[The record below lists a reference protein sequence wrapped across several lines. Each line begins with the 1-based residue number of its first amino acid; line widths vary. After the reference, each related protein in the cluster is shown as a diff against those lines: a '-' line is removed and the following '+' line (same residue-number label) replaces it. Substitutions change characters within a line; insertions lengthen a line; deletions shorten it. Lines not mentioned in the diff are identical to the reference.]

1 MRQHLPKEIETIAE
15 VIGPNWIS
23 GTVGLADFKFKGG
36 EGSWVAEEAQR
47 RRLDEANGTINA
59 TMPADDDAVDET
71 SEATSGGTPAV
82 APQFWA
88 AVAAR
93 SGLIRQEASNFV
105 LAH

>member
-1 MRQHLPKEIETIAE
+1 MRSIL
-15 VIGPNWIS
+15 
-23 GTVGLADFKFKGG
+23 L
-36 EGSWVAEEAQR
+36 
-47 RRLDEANGTINA
+47 
-59 TMPADDDAVDET
+59 ET